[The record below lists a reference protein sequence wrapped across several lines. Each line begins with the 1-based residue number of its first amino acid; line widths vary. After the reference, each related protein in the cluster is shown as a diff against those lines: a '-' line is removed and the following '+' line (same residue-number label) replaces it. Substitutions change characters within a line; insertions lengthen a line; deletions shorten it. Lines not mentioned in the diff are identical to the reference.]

1 MRVITA
7 LVILISLVQVGTAL
21 AAPLVVRCL
30 AEKPRGGYT
39 AKMQID
45 IALPESLNQ
54 FVLVTDPGL
63 ENPHVQSRRVGL
75 GSIQIT
81 EWGDYAKT
89 NRGRFE
95 IGSRRREF
103 VVTAL
108 PNKNRHT
115 LVGFYLLGAVIY
127 SIRAEL
133 GDKEKP
139 FIAFDTFN
147 NSVWKGKCD

>member
-1 MRVITA
+1 MKVITA
-7 LVILISLVQVGTAL
+7 LVILVSLVQVGSAL

-30 AEKPRGGYT
+30 AEKPRGNSYT
-39 AKMQID
+39 VKMQIE

-81 EWGDYAKT
+81 EWGDNAKT
-89 NRGRFE
+89 NRRFE

-108 PNKNRHT
+108 PSESLDT
-115 LVGFYLLGAVIY
+115 LVGFYLLGQVIY
-127 SIRAEL
+127 SIRVEL

-147 NSVWKGKCD
+147 NEVWKGKCD